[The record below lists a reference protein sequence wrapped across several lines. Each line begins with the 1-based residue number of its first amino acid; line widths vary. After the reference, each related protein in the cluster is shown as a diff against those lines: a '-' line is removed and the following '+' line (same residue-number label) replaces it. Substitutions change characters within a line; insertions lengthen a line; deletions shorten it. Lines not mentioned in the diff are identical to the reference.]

1 MKLTLLLITINVLI
15 FIFSLQ
21 NFEYIITNYGFSIDN
36 FLSGKYYTIITSMF
50 LHGGLGH
57 IFYNMLALFF
67 LGYVVEKHVKDW
79 QYVVV
84 YFLAGIFGNLLV
96 FTLVYISIFGYTSST
111 ITIGASAAISGII
124 GLGVFICPTKLV
136 IFELIPLP
144 FIVAGALFFIF
155 NLSNLFL
162 PSNIAYPAHLGGM
175 FVGAAFGLVW
185 GKERIKSMFLFI
197 FIVLL
202 IVLLPYLIKIVIG

>member
-1 MKLTLLLITINVLI
+1 MKLTLLLITINVLV

-50 LHGGLGH
+50 LHGSFIHL
-57 IFYNMLALFF
+57 FYNMLALFF
-67 LGYVVEKHVKDW
+67 LGYVAEKHSKYW
-79 QYVVV
+79 QYLLV
-84 YFLAGIFGNLLV
+84 YFLSGIFGNLLV
-96 FTLVYISIFGYTSST
+96 FALAYIPMFEYTSST
-111 ITIGASAAISGII
+111 IAIGASAAISGII

-136 IFELIPLP
+136 LFELIPLP

-175 FVGAAFGLVW
+175 FAGAVFGLAW
-185 GKERIKSMFLFI
+185 GKERIKSIFLFI